1 MTVTRPRIVAEI
13 GTAHEGDLQRARS
26 LIEAAREAGADTAK
40 FQLVRSDEILHP
52 RSGTVRLPGGRVP
65 LYDRFRELERSEEF
79 YGDLKRICRE
89 TDIRFL
95 CTPFGIESARL
106 LRHMEV
112 EEIKIASPELNHLP
126 LLREVATYQKPLILS
141 VGVAT
146 VGDIDEALSAVQSG
160 AVTLLQCV
168 TAYPAPE
175 EEYNLRVI
183 PAMSDLFGVP
193 VGVSDHSLDP
203 VIVPSLATLMG
214 ASMIEKHITLSRG
227 DTGLDDPIALEPAD
241 FATMVRE
248 IREITER
255 LAEGSEKGSLEYHRA
270 RLTIEERAK
279 SRYGSARVEKVLGTG
294 VKELA
299 PSEQRN
305 YGYTNR
311 SVHALSN
318 LSAGLILTKK
328 NTAVL
333 RSEKN
338 LSPGLHPRYWDSIL
352 GATLTRDIA
361 AGDGVTW
368 DHLLIRDQ

>member
-1 MTVTRPRIVAEI
+1 MNVMSPRIVAEI
-13 GTAHEGDLQRARS
+13 GTAHEGDRERARA
-26 LIEAAREAGADTAK
+26 LVEAAREAGADTVK

-52 RSGTVRLPGGRVP
+52 RSGTVHLPGGHVP

-79 YGDLKRICRE
+79 YTDLKRICRE
-89 TDIRFL
+89 ADIRFL

-112 EEIKIASPELNHLP
+112 EEIKIASPELNHIP
-126 LLREVATYQKPLILS
+126 LLREVSTYQKPLILS

-146 VGDIDEALSAVQSG
+146 VSDIDEALSVVPSN

-183 PAMSDLFGVP
+183 PSMRDLFGVP

-203 VIVPSLATLMG
+203 VIVPTLATLMG
-214 ASMIEKHITLSRG
+214 ASMIEKHITLSRT
-227 DTGLDDPIALEPAD
+227 DNGLDDPIALEPDD
-241 FATMVRE
+241 FATMAREVRD
-248 IREITER
+248 ITER
-255 LAEGSEKGSLEYHRA
+255 LADAGEKGSIEYHRA

-279 SRYGSARVEKVLGTG
+279 SRHGSARVEKVLGTG
-294 VKELA
+294 VKRLA

-311 SVHALSN
+311 SIHALSN
-318 LSAGLILTKK
+318 LSVGRTVTKK
-328 NTAVL
+328 NTAIL

-352 GATLTRDIA
+352 GARLTRDIA

-368 DHLLIRDQ
+368 DHLLSRDQ